1 MAQGEEDCVASKQ
14 KVGFLVI
21 VYVQQVRINN
31 LMAFAKVV
39 SVPTHSAS
47 ICPSATLAVGML
59 TDPVNSEVETSE
71 SSSALG

>member
-1 MAQGEEDCVASKQ
+1 MAQGKEDCIASKQ

-47 ICPSATLAVGML
+47 ICPSATLTVGML
-59 TDPVNSEVETSE
+59 TDPVNSEVETSK
-71 SSSALG
+71 SSLALG

>member
-1 MAQGEEDCVASKQ
+1 VAQGKEECIASKQ

-21 VYVQQVRINN
+21 VYIQQVRINY
-31 LMAFAKVV
+31 LMAFAEVV

-47 ICPSATLAVGML
+47 ICLSATLTVEML
-59 TDPVNSEVETSE
+59 TDSVNSEVETNK

>member
-1 MAQGEEDCVASKQ
+1 MAQGKEDCVASKQ

-39 SVPTHSAS
+39 SVSTHSAG
-47 ICPSATLAVGML
+47 ICPNATLAAGML
-59 TDPVNSEVETSE
+59 TDPVNSEVETSK
-71 SSSALG
+71 SSWALW